1 MSYFACLIVI
11 LALAL
16 DPFTQQIVHYNQ
28 PVGEAVPDMYSEV
41 RHSQLYDRGPM
52 NKTNVL
58 SKSTPPWIP
67 IITRRLAYRI
77 RIRSPQ

>member
-16 DPFTQQIVHYNQ
+16 DPFTQQIVHYSQ
-28 PVGEAVPDMYSEV
+28 PFGDAVPGMYSEV

-58 SKSTPPWIP
+58 SEF
-67 IITRRLAYRI
+67 
-77 RIRSPQ
+77 

>member
-28 PVGEAVPDMYSEV
+28 PFGEPVPDMYSEV

-58 SKSTPPWIP
+58 SKSSTMWTPIM
-67 IITRRLAYRI
+67 TRRPAYRVL
-77 RIRSPQ
+77 